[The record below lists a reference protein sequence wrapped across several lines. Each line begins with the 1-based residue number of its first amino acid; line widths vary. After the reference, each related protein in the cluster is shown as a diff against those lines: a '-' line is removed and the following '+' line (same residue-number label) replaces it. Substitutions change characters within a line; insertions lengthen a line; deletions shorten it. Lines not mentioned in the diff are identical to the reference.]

1 MVDSSLSI
9 NVFCLV
15 LSRCPLYAKTEIPE
29 ANKAPTAAYKASEE
43 KLGLLLDFSS
53 SNSSEISSSFPA
65 YRPSEVRK
73 STPSILSFPA
83 LTSSFY
89 HQEPSPFLSSSLCH
103 YL

>member
-1 MVDSSLSI
+1 MVDSSLLI

-53 SNSSEISSSFPA
+53 SNSPEISSSFPA
-65 YRPSEVRK
+65 Y
-73 STPSILSFPA
+73 
-83 LTSSFY
+83 
-89 HQEPSPFLSSSLCH
+89 
-103 YL
+103 